1 MLRLASL
8 ISLWW
13 LCGAPAV
20 VAQPSPHVWEL
31 QEVEL
36 RASRA
41 YTNPYVDV
49 ECWVELK
56 GPGFSQRVYG
66 FWDGG
71 DLFRVRIV
79 SRAEKWGGEMGPG
92 PIFITDGFV
101 IEIGMRNGARPHF
114 HTATRRTIAARS
126 STSATLSQP
135 TFRTS
140 TQPSVRA

>member
-92 PIFITDGFV
+92 PVVSGYKLNSCNWLRLGLSSNWEPASRTAVEMGIF
-101 IEIGMRNGARPHF
+101 
-114 HTATRRTIAARS
+114 S
-126 STSATLSQP
+126 K
-135 TFRTS
+135 
-140 TQPSVRA
+140 SVRLKTWRSL